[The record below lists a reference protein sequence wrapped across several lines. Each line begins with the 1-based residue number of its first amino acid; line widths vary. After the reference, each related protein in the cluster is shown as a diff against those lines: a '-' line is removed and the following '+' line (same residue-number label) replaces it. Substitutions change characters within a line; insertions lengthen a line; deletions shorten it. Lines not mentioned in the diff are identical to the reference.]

1 MQYLHKIGAW
11 IVHLFTASGAVL
23 GVYAIHAAHQQ
34 HYLTMFWLIGIAI
47 IVDALDGTLAR
58 WIKVKS
64 QLPLFDGALLDNIVD
79 YLNYVIVPAI
89 FLLTGPLLPSDY
101 RDLGAVVV
109 VLTSAYQFCQA
120 EAKTSDHFFKGF
132 PSYWNI
138 VVFYLYFWQIKPHV
152 NLMII
157 LFLAILIFVPIKY
170 VYPSR
175 LEFFAEK
182 KILRLGMLLATLLW
196 GVATFGLLFI
206 YPKTNSIM
214 VCISMGYLLLYTVV
228 SIFKTYTLPVKTCAS
243 RLLN

>member
-23 GVYAIHAAHQQ
+23 GVYAIHAAYQQ
-34 HYLTMFWLIGIAI
+34 QYLPMFWLIGVAI

-89 FLLTGPLLPSDY
+89 FLLTGPLLPADY
-101 RDLGAVVV
+101 RALGAVVI

-138 VVFYLYFWQIKPHV
+138 VVFYLYFWQINPQI
-152 NLMII
+152 NLLII
-157 LFLAILIFVPIKY
+157 LSLAVLIFVPIKY

-182 KILRLGMLLATLLW
+182 KILRLGMLIATLLW
-196 GVATFGLLFI
+196 GAATFGLLFI

-228 SIFKTYTLPVKTCAS
+228 SLVKTYTLPIKKCAS